1 MQKVLVIGCPGS
13 GKSTFSAEL
22 HKAAGLPLVHLDML
36 YWNAD
41 KTTVEQ
47 AVFRERLTHALAQ
60 DAWIIDGNYASTMEL
75 RMQHCDTVIFLDYP
89 TELCLEGIRARRGKP
104 RPDMPW
110 IEPENEIDEAFVET
124 VKTFSHQQRP
134 AVMALLDKYSDKNIH
149 IFRSRQE
156 ADAFLTGLRQEIR

>member
-1 MQKVLVIGCPGS
+1 MKKIIVIGCPGS
-13 GKSTFSAEL
+13 GKSTFAKRL
-22 HKAAGLPLVHLDML
+22 QQKLQLPLCHLDL
-36 YWNAD
+36 LFWNAD
-41 KTTVEQ
+41 RTTVER
-47 AVFRERLTHALAQ
+47 AVFRERLEQVLQTEE
-60 DAWIIDGNYASTMEL
+60 WIIDGNYASTMEL

-110 IEPENEIDEAFVET
+110 VEPENEIDEAFVET

-134 AVMALLDKYSDKNIH
+134 AVMALLDKYNDKNIH

-156 ADAFLTGLRQEIR
+156 ADSFLAGLRQEIR